1 MKGILHLS
9 RKQYLNFLIMKK
21 LVLALSFV
29 FVLGLVSVNAQVKK
43 TTVKKDSTKTEQ
55 TTTVKKTAKTPT
67 VKKPIDKKTVKT
79 VKTVKTTTTPETK

>member
-9 RKQYLNFLIMKK
+9 RKQYLNILIMKK

-43 TTVKKDSTKTEQ
+43 TVKKDSTKTEQ
-55 TTTVKKTAKTPT
+55 TTTVKKTVKTPT